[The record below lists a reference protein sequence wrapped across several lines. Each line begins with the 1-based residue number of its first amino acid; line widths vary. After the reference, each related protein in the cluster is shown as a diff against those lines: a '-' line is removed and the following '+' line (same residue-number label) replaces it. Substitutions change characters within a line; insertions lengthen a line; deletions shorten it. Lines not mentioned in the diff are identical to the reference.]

1 MEIARL
7 ADIFSFLSHFF
18 DFCYKNLSIL
28 SNLLPFIEE
37 KNVNIFRINLF
48 LFETIENRNKSNE
61 FVFLGKKS
69 MSDYSYID

>member
-1 MEIARL
+1 MEFARL
-7 ADIFSFLSHFF
+7 ADIFPFLSHFF
-18 DFCYKNLSIL
+18 DLCCKNLSIL